1 MGETVNPLEVLARHP
16 FFAGLGADVLDAV
29 TRRAVIRVYEK
40 NALVYVEGEPA
51 PGLYVVASGK
61 VRVYKTS
68 EDGREQDLFQAS
80 AGESINEA
88 SAFEAGP
95 TIANAQVTEP
105 SVLLLVSHEAL
116 ADLMRQHPQIG
127 MAVVRVFSARLRELA
142 SLAGDLSLRDVVARM
157 AAVLLRLAGQN
168 AVVRVP
174 SRAELAT
181 MVGTV
186 REVITRTLRH
196 LESAGAIRLE
206 RGTVVILD
214 RTRLEQLS
222 GHRGPAVS

>member
-1 MGETVNPLEVLARHP
+1 VGDTVNPLEVLARHP
-16 FFAGLGADVLDAV
+16 FFAGLSADALDAV

-80 AGESINEA
+80 ASESINEA
-88 SAFEAGP
+88 PTFDAGP
-95 TIANAQVTEP
+95 TMANAQATEP
-105 SVLLLVSHEAL
+105 SVLLLMSRDAL

-127 MAVVRVFSARLRELA
+127 VAVLRVLSARLRELA
-142 SLAGDLSLRDVVARM
+142 SLAGDLSLRDVISRT
-157 AAVLLRLAGQN
+157 AAVLLRLAGQGSV
-168 AVVRVP
+168 AKTP

-186 REVITRTLRH
+186 REVATRALRH
-196 LESAGAIRLE
+196 LESGGAIRLE
-206 RGTVVILD
+206 RGSVVIVD
-214 RTRLEQLS
+214 RARLEELS
-222 GHRGPAVS
+222 GHRRPAVS